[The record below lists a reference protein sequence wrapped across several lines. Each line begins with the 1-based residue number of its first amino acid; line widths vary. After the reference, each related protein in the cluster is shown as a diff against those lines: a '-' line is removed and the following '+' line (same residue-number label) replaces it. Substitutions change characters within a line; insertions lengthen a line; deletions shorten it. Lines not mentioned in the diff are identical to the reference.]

1 MRRRAFLVWL
11 AAGASGAIVACRGEA
26 TPTAS
31 VGQTPTLP
39 AAQPAVVPTPTAV
52 PATTPVAAT
61 VTPVPTAS
69 PVADFLVSL
78 YFLREE
84 RLAVVRRPVTR
95 TPRVGTAA
103 LEVLL
108 AGPTP
113 QEAAWGFTTEIPSGT
128 QLRDLAIADGIA
140 TVDLSGDF
148 TRGGGTA
155 SMRARVAQIVFT
167 LTQFSSVEA
176 VRFRIDG
183 QPVEAIGGEG
193 VVVDPPPGR
202 AAFEDLLP
210 LIFVEAPGPGE
221 TVRSPLRVTG
231 SANTFEAS
239 FMVRLSTADGTVLYE
254 GPAMA
259 TSGSGTRG
267 TFDLTISFDVAEPV
281 DGTLRLWEYSARDGS
296 EINVVEIPL
305 RLEP

>member
-1 MRRRAFLVWL
+1 MRRRTFVLGL
-11 AAGASGAIVACRGEA
+11 AAGVLAACRSEA
-26 TPTAS
+26 TPTPQA
-31 VGQTPTLP
+31 G
-39 AAQPAVVPTPTAV
+39 
-52 PATTPVAAT
+52 TTPVAETPTPLALATPTVAAVPTATVPVTPPGAT
-61 VTPVPTAS
+61 VTPERSMV
-69 PVADFLVSL
+69 VAL
-78 YFLREE
+78 YFLQGEH
-84 RLAVVRRPVTR
+84 LAVVRRALEE

-103 LEVLL
+103 LAALL
-108 AGPTP
+108 TGPTP
-113 QEAAWGFTTEIPSGT
+113 QEAAWGFTTEIPAGT

-140 TVDLSGDF
+140 TVDLSSPF
-148 TRGGGTA
+148 TSGGGSF
-155 SMRARVAQIVFT
+155 SMRARVAQVVFT
-167 LTQFSSVEA
+167 LTQFPTVQA

-183 QPVEAIGGEG
+183 QPVTTIGGEG

-221 TVRSPLRVTG
+221 RVRSPLRVTG
-231 SANTFEAS
+231 SANTFEAT
-239 FMVRLSTADGTVLYE
+239 FMVRLRTADGTVLYE

-267 TFDLTISFDVAEPV
+267 TFDLTLSFEVAEPV